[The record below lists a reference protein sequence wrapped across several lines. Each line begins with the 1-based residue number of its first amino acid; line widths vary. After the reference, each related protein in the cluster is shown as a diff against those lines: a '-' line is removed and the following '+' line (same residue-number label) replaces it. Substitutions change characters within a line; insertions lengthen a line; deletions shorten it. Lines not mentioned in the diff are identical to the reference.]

1 MNLSMKQKQ
10 NQGHREETGGRQ
22 GQVGWRGLNWEFG
35 ISRCKWVYTEW
46 INNTVLLYSTGK
58 YIQYPMIKL

>member
-1 MNLSMKQKQ
+1 MKQKQ

-22 GQVGWRGLNWEFG
+22 GA
-35 ISRCKWVYTEW
+35 SRLERVELGVWDSRWKWVYTEW

-58 YIQYPMIKL
+58 YIQYPVIKL